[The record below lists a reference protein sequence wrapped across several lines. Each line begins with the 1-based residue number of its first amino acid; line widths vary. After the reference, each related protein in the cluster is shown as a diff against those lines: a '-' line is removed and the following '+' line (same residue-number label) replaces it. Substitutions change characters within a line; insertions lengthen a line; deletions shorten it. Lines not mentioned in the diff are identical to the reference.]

1 MYVCVCECV
10 CVYVLFFLFPSPCW
24 CHWNNGQFTRRT
36 SSFLSAYSSSPI
48 HHIPFSIVWR
58 ASRLALYAWINCGK
72 GARGWPGRPALR
84 QPAIWD
90 IVPLFIFSFFSLC
103 CTSIFLFS
111 IIHFCLSFSS
121 STSFFF
127 CAFFLLLFC
136 RVLSCPFLFC
146 LFFFTFL
153 HIPRENVQS
162 NGFVSSFLFEKKNT
176 LTNKTKKNESKKKK
190 KKKNEEFVPNIFCTL
205 GCSRTDT
212 NGMDPQLFLAQS
224 PSERLPLVKS
234 KDFQLLRG
242 MREEW
247 CENCFQWR
255 LDFALNPSLWSGIR
269 NGDLMDGAALL
280 IDWISTTICS
290 AALSSV
296 LNSFIRRLSRTS
308 SLNIDAQHQKK
319 RPQNK
324 ENGWRKMRGED
335 TVKKNN
341 RPISSSRLVC

>member
-162 NGFVSSFLFEKKNT
+162 NGFVSSFLFEKK
-176 LTNKTKKNESKKKK
+176 KHVKKQNKKK
-190 KKKNEEFVPNIFCTL
+190 
-205 GCSRTDT
+205 
-212 NGMDPQLFLAQS
+212 
-224 PSERLPLVKS
+224 
-234 KDFQLLRG
+234 
-242 MREEW
+242 
-247 CENCFQWR
+247 
-255 LDFALNPSLWSGIR
+255 
-269 NGDLMDGAALL
+269 
-280 IDWISTTICS
+280 WI
-290 AALSSV
+290 
-296 LNSFIRRLSRTS
+296 
-308 SLNIDAQHQKK
+308 
-319 RPQNK
+319 
-324 ENGWRKMRGED
+324 
-335 TVKKNN
+335 
-341 RPISSSRLVC
+341 

>member
-127 CAFFLLLFC
+127 
-136 RVLSCPFLFC
+136 V
-146 LFFFTFL
+146 LFFFCFFVVSCL
-153 HIPRENVQS
+153 VLFFFICFSSLFFISRVKMS
-162 NGFVSSFLFEKKNT
+162 NPMALLAHFCLKKKNT
-176 LTNKTKKNESKKKK
+176 LTNKTKKK
-190 KKKNEEFVPNIFCTL
+190 
-205 GCSRTDT
+205 
-212 NGMDPQLFLAQS
+212 
-224 PSERLPLVKS
+224 
-234 KDFQLLRG
+234 
-242 MREEW
+242 
-247 CENCFQWR
+247 
-255 LDFALNPSLWSGIR
+255 
-269 NGDLMDGAALL
+269 
-280 IDWISTTICS
+280 WI
-290 AALSSV
+290 
-296 LNSFIRRLSRTS
+296 
-308 SLNIDAQHQKK
+308 
-319 RPQNK
+319 
-324 ENGWRKMRGED
+324 
-335 TVKKNN
+335 
-341 RPISSSRLVC
+341 